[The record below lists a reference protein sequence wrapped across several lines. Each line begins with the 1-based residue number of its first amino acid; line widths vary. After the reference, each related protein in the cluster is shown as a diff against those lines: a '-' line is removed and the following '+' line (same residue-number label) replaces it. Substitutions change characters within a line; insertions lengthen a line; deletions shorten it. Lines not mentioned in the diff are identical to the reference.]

1 MGERLKLSGPGPY
14 LRRGPITVGIAAF
27 AVALSCLA
35 AATDRAIA
43 AAETNATAVP
53 IVVGLATPL
62 SGRSGSIGA
71 AQSRSLAEG
80 VARLNARGGLLG
92 RPLQHKTV
100 DDQCSREGAER
111 AFAELVAAG
120 AAVVIGYPCPAA
132 TSAAAPLAA
141 KAGVLLVTAGNRN
154 PALPAGPK
162 NPLLFRASGR
172 DDAQGH
178 DAADRLLAMA
188 GSHGPIAILH
198 DRTAMARA
206 IVAQAT
212 RRIAE
217 VRGVPD
223 ASAAS
228 VLGIVAGETDY
239 GKAIDRIAVVP
250 PSAIMF
256 AGFPAEAA
264 IILRQ
269 LRGRGLTAPLL
280 LNTSNATDEL
290 VAHAGASLLASGVE
304 VMLPVSAT
312 SSVAAGPY
320 GGERLSRSPVAIAA
334 EDTEAALLAWAS
346 SVAATGSVT
355 PDQIARHLRE
365 PGRPNRELGFD
376 ANGDARTRSFAPFTW
391 GEGGWRRVD

>member
-1 MGERLKLSGPGPY
+1 M
-14 LRRGPITVGIAAF
+14 PI
-27 AVALSCLA
+27 AVAAMAISISCLA
-35 AATDRAIA
+35 VATRHAQA
-43 AAETNATAVP
+43 AAETDTATAP

-71 AQSRSLAEG
+71 AQSRSLAEAL
-80 VARLNARGGLLG
+80 ARLNARGGLLG
-92 RPLQHKTV
+92 RPLQPKTV

-120 AAVVIGYPCPAA
+120 AAVVIGHPCPAA
-132 TSAAAPLAA
+132 TSAAVPLAA

-154 PALPAGPK
+154 SALPGGPK
-162 NPLLFRASGR
+162 SPLVFRASGR
-172 DDAQGH
+172 DDAQGR
-178 DAADRLLAMA
+178 DAAERLLAIA
-188 GSHGPIAILH
+188 GNDGPIAILH

-217 VRGVPD
+217 VRGVTE
-223 ASAAS
+223 AAAAS

-239 GKAIDRIAVVP
+239 AKAIDRIAAQP
-250 PSAIMF
+250 PSAILF

-304 VMLPVSAT
+304 VMLPVSSASPA
-312 SSVAAGPY
+312 SSERQAG
-320 GGERLSRSPVAIAA
+320 ENRLSQPPVAIAA
-334 EDTEAALLAWAS
+334 EDAETALLSWAT
-346 SVAATGSVT
+346 SVAASGSIA
-355 PDQIARHLRE
+355 PDEVARHLKE
-365 PGRPNRELGFD
+365 PGRAYRELGFD
-376 ANGDARTRSFAPFTW
+376 ANGDAVTRSFAPFTW
-391 GEGGWRRVD
+391 GDGGWRRAD